1 MEKHKGSSIL
11 RIPINPF
18 CSRKRHDVACNVPTR
33 AYSKKKKI
41 KRWKNHEKETTKNWL
56 CTFSDIM
63 KAKMRVINEIR
74 RTIMALMT
82 I

>member
-63 KAKMRVINEIR
+63 KAKMRVINETR
-74 RTIMALMT
+74 
-82 I
+82 